1 MYFHSWRSL
10 SEIREIFRTP
20 SSISGG
26 KFLKK
31 IADCLLL
38 QKGSFLDVQ
47 LGCKYA
53 SGVVLLFSICVFRIL
68 PWPFWSSCPER
79 FCRKNV
85 LRNFAKFT
93 GKRLYQRL
101 SFKKF
106 AGQLYLKKSLWHS
119 CFPENFAKFLRT
131 PFLQNTSGGCIE
143 IFFRSNTLFSKYMGW
158 RAAALQNRTTL
169 LISYK
174 NLRKFLVPSINLLLE
189 SRMELGEHLF
199 WGWGGGYFP
208 MVASNIF
215 LLKFWNKTVLIM
227 IIFVAKWYY
236 NQISEILSL

>member
-1 MYFHSWRSL
+1 MTILKQL
-10 SEIREIFRTP
+10 SGE
-20 SSISGG
+20 
-26 KFLKK
+26 
-31 IADCLLL
+31 
-38 QKGSFLDVQ
+38 
-47 LGCKYA
+47 
-53 SGVVLLFSICVFRIL
+53 
-68 PWPFWSSCPER
+68 
-79 FCRKNV
+79 V

-101 SFKKF
+101 SFNKF

-131 PFLQNTSGGCIE
+131 PFLQNTSGGCIK
-143 IFFRSNTLFSKYMGW
+143 IFFRSNTLFCKYMGW